1 MWSCLMIGRTTFC
14 YMPDEGNDCDS
25 LALTAGARGFQM
37 KGNDC
42 LGTKYNKYNKDTFII
57 QIKSRL

>member
-1 MWSCLMIGRTTFC
+1 MLYPRSGIG
-14 YMPDEGNDCDS
+14 CDS
-25 LALTAGARGFQM
+25 LPLTAGARGFQM

-42 LGTKYNKYNKDTFII
+42 FGTKYNKYNKDAFII